1 MNIVNNALAI
11 LVLCAIAAVGIN
23 LAIFISSNIIHG
35 QNVSRYDCRMAEWH
49 PDMPHPVR
57 ENCLKHRIN

>member
-23 LAIFISSNIIHG
+23 LAIFISSNIVHD
-35 QNVSRYDCRMAEWH
+35 QHVSRYDCGMAEWH
-49 PDMPHPVR
+49 PDVPRQVR
-57 ENCLKHRIN
+57 ENCRKHRIN